1 VGFADLHIHTTASDG
16 MMSPAMVLNYVS
28 MATPLDTFAITDH
41 NTMDGYERAREFQAR
56 YSHLQ
61 DLTLIPAIEVSSRA
75 GHIIGLWVERMI
87 PRDMSAEETIAAI
100 HEQGGLAIA
109 AHPFAWLPGLS
120 EFTGVARRFL
130 ELPFDAVETRNSTP
144 TELFNNHRTTRAN
157 RAHRQPLAEC
167 GGSDAH
173 FLWAIGRTWT
183 EYPGRGGTALREAI
197 TARRT
202 EARGLPW
209 GPHSLFQYF
218 ADRFRWSRFC
228 REHGVALHDV

>member
-1 VGFADLHIHTTASDG
+1 MGIAGAS
-16 MMSPAMVLNYVS
+16 S
-28 MATPLDTFAITDH
+28 
-41 NTMDGYERAREFQAR
+41 
-56 YSHLQ
+56 
-61 DLTLIPAIEVSSRA
+61 
-75 GHIIGLWVERMI
+75 
-87 PRDMSAEETIAAI
+87 
-100 HEQGGLAIA
+100 GLAIA

-144 TELFNNHRTTRAN
+144 TELLNNHRTTRAN
-157 RAHRQPLAEC
+157 RAHGQPLAEC

-183 EYPGRGGTALREAI
+183 EYPGRGGAALREAI

-202 EARGLPW
+202 EAKGLPW
-209 GPHSLFQYF
+209 GVHSLFQYF

-228 REHGVALHDV
+228 REQGVAHHAPVPSVRANACIP